1 LVGILADPHM
11 IEYGVSGAHYKGPGG
26 FSVDGWFYGHSF
38 HQLWEQFLAAAW
50 IICWTALMTAIIF
63 YFVKWVL
70 GGIREDEETLRIGD
84 VAIHDEE
91 AYPEPTFGEPPT
103 HPATFIPTTSKE
115 RQ

>member
-1 LVGILADPHM
+1 
-11 IEYGVSGAHYKGPGG
+11 
-26 FSVDGWFYGHSF
+26 
-38 HQLWEQFLAAAW
+38 
-50 IICWTALMTAIIF
+50 MTAIIF

-91 AYPEPTFGEPPT
+91 AYPEPTSVSPPT

-115 RQ
+115 NNELVTQSSSRSSSMR